1 VEVRQVNVSDSA
13 MMKQEVAKE
22 TKKDA
27 KSETNLKQTPTT
39 EQNLFNRP
47 YGADGA
53 SLSKGEAYNPLSTI
67 LPESKMEEA
76 RRRLKEEDD
85 KKKRK
90 KKKEDQKK
98 QGGNFWSW
106 LMGDNASKAGD
117 REEDDDE

>member
-27 KSETNLKQTPTT
+27 GKSETNAKQTPTT
-39 EQNLFNRP
+39 EQTTFNRP

-53 SLSKGEAYNPLSTI
+53 SLSKGEQYNPLSTI

-85 KKKRK
+85 QKRK
-90 KKKEDQKK
+90 KKKKQEQKK

-106 LMGDNASKAGD
+106 LMGEEPQE
-117 REEDDDE
+117 EEDEA

>member
-1 VEVRQVNVSDSA
+1 MEIRQVNVSDSA

-27 KSETNLKQTPTT
+27 GKSETNAKQTPTT
-39 EQNLFNRP
+39 EQTVFNRP

-53 SLSKGEAYNPLSTI
+53 SLSKGEQYNPLSTI

-76 RRRLKEEDD
+76 RRRLKEEDEN
-85 KKKRK
+85 KKRK
-90 KKKEDQKK
+90 KKKDQQKK

-106 LMGDNASKAGD
+106 LMGEEAPD
-117 REEDDDE
+117 EEDEDEEG